1 MYTNKK
7 CRLIQVFHVPT
18 IVPNSDK
25 YKCDSGLVFGG
36 KITSLIQAVIKY
48 FSYFERGTEAK
59 ILLQEFVFHDGSY
72 PLLKCVSPQKTSII
86 FWKSHIFQ
94 KNLNK
99 ITKKFTILV
108 KLTAR
113 FIFDLGLLRA
123 ALERSKVL

>member
-1 MYTNKK
+1 MD
-7 CRLIQVFHVPT
+7 PT
-18 IVPNSDK
+18 
-25 YKCDSGLVFGG
+25 
-36 KITSLIQAVIKY
+36 
-48 FSYFERGTEAK
+48 
-59 ILLQEFVFHDGSY
+59 

-123 ALERSKVL
+123 ALERSKVLWQPVSYAYAYCYLTTSFMFPIPINSNIDIAIA